1 MIDVLLASL
10 SDVSPLLLF
19 GAGVVVG
26 AVATSSS
33 SESSADS
40 VQALLEQRRE
50 EIREEYEL
58 GKIGLDR
65 YGREVELL
73 EDPAT
78 ASVMYAVTDVDGVG
92 PATALEIARE
102 YRRPEQLEETTADE
116 LTAVNGV
123 GENRARA
130 IAQRLSGTPA

>member
-1 MIDVLLASL
+1 MIEAIVVAFLL
-10 SDVSPLLLF
+10 
-19 GAGVVVG
+19 GVAVG
-26 AVATSSS
+26 AVTTSTSSS
-33 SESSADS
+33 STTDS

-102 YRRPEQLEETTADE
+102 YRRPENLEDASESD
-116 LTAVNGV
+116 LRDVNGV

-130 IAQRLSGTPA
+130 INRRLGGRSA